1 MFNALTWKKA
11 GKPKNVDEIV
21 VSMSCVRYYIYVLTD
36 YPRTWLFSYFSEW
49 GWSDCAGMAYVFGMC
64 GGVSSGVNR
73 VSHRS
78 FLTIK
83 HPTPKREK
91 RILTFIIERFSIE
104 CRKTKTKVITST
116 NHSRR
121 K

>member
-1 MFNALTWKKA
+1 
-11 GKPKNVDEIV
+11 
-21 VSMSCVRYYIYVLTD
+21 
-36 YPRTWLFSYFSEW
+36 
-49 GWSDCAGMAYVFGMC
+49 MAYVFGMC

-91 RILTFIIERFSIE
+91 RILTFIIEQISIE
-104 CRKTKTKVITST
+104 CRKTKTKTKFITST

-121 K
+121 KYRKEPIRNRSM